1 MSKYDKANTVGE
13 MEVIDAYLDPMEY
26 VFWKGR
32 GNKAAYIINNS
43 MAMAPFA
50 IIWLIFDGG
59 FIATMLGGFAMS
71 GEGVPTELLLFIV
84 PFFALHLMPVW
95 IWLFGMLKSAK
106 KWKNSAYAVT
116 DKQIIIK
123 SAATGMC
130 IEKYTYDKLVT
141 VKIHRG
147 FFDKLLGTSDLQFYH
162 INGSHV
168 DILDIKEADKIYAQ
182 VKQRIEE
189 TPCVRELHTETTA
202 GQSGGHVCKDYAAD
216 FNPYDK

>member
-43 MAMAPFA
+43 MAM
-50 IIWLIFDGG
+50 
-59 FIATMLGGFAMS
+59 S
-71 GEGVPTELLLFIV
+71 GEGVPNELLLFIV
-84 PFFALHLMPVW
+84 PFFAIHLMPVW
-95 IWLFGMLKSAK
+95 IWLFGMLKAAK

-147 FFDKLLGTSDLQFYH
+147 LFDKLLGTSDLQFYH